1 MTPWGPPER
10 IAAINKNDAL
20 AMLVMRKGIAVRA
33 AYPSGRGRHIPRAL
47 IFRKLQFWPRPPRG
61 GRVVDVTGYP
71 VAERLTMS
79 HRSIQFSNFD
89 DNLNILESIR
99 GHLRLQ
105 RCQFVI
111 RGSLFI
117 GGIVMAKN
125 ARGRKLVRWSKVDV
139 KDLKGHSRSK
149 TSVAKVARVM
159 KRSPG
164 AIRQK
169 AASLGLPMGHSR

>member
-1 MTPWGPPER
+1 
-10 IAAINKNDAL
+10 
-20 AMLVMRKGIAVRA
+20 
-33 AYPSGRGRHIPRAL
+33 
-47 IFRKLQFWPRPPRG
+47 
-61 GRVVDVTGYP
+61 
-71 VAERLTMS
+71 
-79 HRSIQFSNFD
+79 
-89 DNLNILESIR
+89 
-99 GHLRLQ
+99 
-105 RCQFVI
+105 
-111 RGSLFI
+111 
-117 GGIVMAKN
+117 MAKN